1 MSSLFFKPCCTKE
14 RPSFACKVLEPT
26 MKQCCFKSVSY
37 SRAGSSCSRGGPP
50 CGIWENVRTFHSS
63 ELPMITPENAFWVH
77 SGVRTPR
84 APAAPGGLSQPQG
97 VVAVRD
103 PVGPAPTAR
112 RPARPSPL
120 CGRRPFLPAHGHS
133 TCHTEPPW
141 LACFSPELSIFS
153 MTPEVSPRFITVTR
167 TRR

>member
-1 MSSLFFKPCCTKE
+1 MSLLFFKPWCTKE
-14 RPSFACKVLEPT
+14 RPSFACKELEPT

-37 SRAGSSCSRGGPP
+37 SRAGSSCSHGGPP

-97 VVAVRD
+97 VV
-103 PVGPAPTAR
+103 VGPRSRGAR
-112 RPARPSPL
+112 AHRATSRPSVPSVWQEAFPP
-120 CGRRPFLPAHGHS
+120 CARSFYLPH
-133 TCHTEPPW
+133 
-141 LACFSPELSIFS
+141 
-153 MTPEVSPRFITVTR
+153 
-167 TRR
+167 